1 MLRGMMTDSNGNR
14 PCVLVRR
21 WREPG
26 NASGE
31 HRRARARDSPNSSS
45 PPTSPP
51 CANHH
56 ATCKLFM
63 SSRVQGILTT
73 EEERSTHV
81 LPPSCTRMHGVFW
94 LLGAAL
100 PGSWGHGFKGAG
112 KMRSKER
119 VTTMQSTCITVS
131 YRWMATRKAAGTAL
145 VPHSCDRNLGH
156 FKVQSNMQLC

>member
-1 MLRGMMTDSNGNR
+1 M
-14 PCVLVRR
+14 RR
-21 WREPG
+21 RSQVAG
-26 NASGE
+26 TGKRK
-31 HRRARARDSPNSSS
+31 RRTSAGACTGLPQQLLTTNLTAMRQ
-45 PPTSPP
+45 PPRLLT
-51 CANHH
+51 
-56 ATCKLFM
+56 TCKLFM